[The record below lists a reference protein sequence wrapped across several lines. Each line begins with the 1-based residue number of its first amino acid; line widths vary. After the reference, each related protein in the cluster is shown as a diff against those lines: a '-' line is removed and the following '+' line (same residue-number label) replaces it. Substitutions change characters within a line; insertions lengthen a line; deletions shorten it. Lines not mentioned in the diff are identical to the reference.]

1 MNLPGTTVSGP
12 IRENEIYDAAH
23 AALQPA
29 PLRGAH
35 PMTAPHVA
43 LRIALRIAAGML
55 GGYAFTWGF
64 IALAIG
70 LLFAARMEFHD
81 AEALGYIV
89 GFIVFLVAFLWAFAA
104 RSLLRVWL
112 VLAGGGALMA
122 AAAWLVQ
129 RALL

>member
-1 MNLPGTTVSGP
+1 M
-12 IRENEIYDAAH
+12 AAS
-23 AALQPA
+23 PA
-29 PLRGAH
+29 SRLN
-35 PMTAPHVA
+35 
-43 LRIALRIAAGML
+43 IASRIAAGVL

-104 RSLLRVWL
+104 ASVRRVWL
-112 VLAGGGALMA
+112 VLAGGGALMTG
-122 AAAWLVQ
+122 AAWLVQ
-129 RALL
+129 RAIL

>member
-1 MNLPGTTVSGP
+1 MATIRSVS
-12 IRENEIYDAAH
+12 R
-23 AALQPA
+23 LQ
-29 PLRGAH
+29 
-35 PMTAPHVA
+35 VVS
-43 LRIALRIAAGML
+43 RIAAGVL

-64 IALAIG
+64 IALCVG

-89 GFIVFLVAFLWAFAA
+89 GFAIFLAAFLWAFSAA
-104 RSLLRVWL
+104 SVQRVWL

-122 AAAWLVQ
+122 GAASLVQ